1 MAFRRQRYT
10 YGRRGTPTIDAL
22 EAAINDLEGSAGTVI
37 CPSGLSA
44 VSTALLSC
52 LQAGDHLLMVDC
64 TYEPVRHLADTV
76 LKRIGVETTYF
87 DPLIGSGI
95 EALFTERT
103 RAVYLES
110 PGSLT
115 FEMQDIRAI
124 APIAR
129 RSGATLLFDNTW
141 ASPLFFR
148 PIEHGA
154 DLSIQAVTKYVGGHA
169 DVMLG
174 TVAANASAWPALKET
189 HGSMGLCAGPD
200 DIFLALR
207 GLRTLGIRLE
217 RQMRSALAI
226 AGWLAMRSEVDRVLY
241 PPLPGDP
248 GHAIWE
254 RDMSGACGLLGFILA
269 GWTESRAMRFVNG
282 LKLFGI
288 GASWGG
294 FESLVLI
301 AHPARHRTA
310 TRWQA
315 SGPLIRLHVGLEDE
329 ADLIAD
335 LDAAFAAA
343 GRD

>member
-1 MAFRRQRYT
+1 
-10 YGRRGTPTIDAL
+10 
-22 EAAINDLEGSAGTVI
+22 
-37 CPSGLSA
+37 
-44 VSTALLSC
+44 
-52 LQAGDHLLMVDC
+52 MVDC
-64 TYEPVRHLADTV
+64 AYEPVRHLADTV
-76 LKRIGVETTYF
+76 LKRMGVKTTYF

-124 APIAR
+124 APTAR

-148 PIEHGA
+148 PLEHGA

-174 TVAANASAWPALKET
+174 TVAANAAAWPALKET

-226 AGWLAMRSEVDRVLY
+226 AGWLAKRSEVDRVLY

-254 RDMSGACGLLGFILA
+254 RDMSGACGLLGFVLA

-315 SGPLIRLHVGLEDE
+315 SGPLIRLHIGLEDE